1 LSPQHSEFTGPQH
14 VAFTDCCL
22 GFRVPFLTL
31 FLSSV
36 ESGNT
41 IHGMQ
46 KLLRFLSITLLSP
59 FLIAH
64 AHAQA
69 TAHTSLPQPSDMK
82 LGVELL
88 TDTNGA
94 SVDPY
99 MKNLISDLRKHW
111 LPLASEAANHPLVK
125 QEETVLSL
133 SIGPGRILAMQ
144 LEGSTHDTA
153 LDRAAWSAAKGT
165 SYLPP
170 PTGIRGPDLKLRVH
184 FTVN

>member
-1 LSPQHSEFTGPQH
+1 LHSQIVVSAT
-14 VAFTDCCL
+14 VCL
-22 GFRVPFLTL
+22 FLTL
-31 FLSSV
+31 FLSPGG
-36 ESGNT
+36 ERNT

-46 KLLRFLSITLLSP
+46 KLLRFLSITLLTP
-59 FLIAH
+59 FLITH

-94 SVDPY
+94 NIDPY

-111 LPLASEAANHPLVK
+111 LPLAGEAANHPLVR
-125 QEETVLSL
+125 QEETVLSI
-133 SIGPGRILAMQ
+133 SIGPDGRIVAMQ

-153 LDRAAWSAAKGT
+153 LDKAAWNAAKAT
-165 SYLPP
+165 TYLPP
-170 PTGIRGPDLKLRVH
+170 PTGIKGPDLKLRVH